1 MIDIKEIENEIIL
14 NALRVYQAFLRNSV
28 QRAKNEG
35 FYPFGAVDACG
46 IETLTALIEMFEEKE
61 GGKES

>member
-14 NALRVYQAFLRNSV
+14 NALRVYRGLLKQSV
-28 QRAKNEG
+28 QLAKNEG
-35 FYPFGAVDACG
+35 MFPLAVDACG
-46 IETLTALIEMFEEKE
+46 IETLTALVKMFEEKE

>member
-14 NALRVYQAFLRNSV
+14 NALRVYQGLLKESV
-28 QRAKNEG
+28 QRAKNDG
-35 FYPFGAVDACG
+35 FFPLGVGAWG
-46 IETLTALIEMFEEKE
+46 IETLTALIKMFEERE